1 MTYTAI
7 FITAFL
13 ASVHCALM
21 FSGFILA
28 YSVKKTS
35 DGRTSREESIWKKH
49 LLFNGGRV
57 VSFTIM
63 GAILGAIGSFLLF
76 LPHLTHGLRL
86 PRP

>member
-28 YSVKKTS
+28 YSVKNERWTDK
-35 DGRTSREESIWKKH
+35 
-49 LLFNGGRV
+49 
-57 VSFTIM
+57 
-63 GAILGAIGSFLLF
+63 
-76 LPHLTHGLRL
+76 
-86 PRP
+86 PRRKYMEKAFAV